1 MKQEIML
8 IIMISRIPRIPNISV
23 TPWSRCQQA
32 PPLPGRVLVVHVLLP
47 GDPPPPDPEPGDKG
61 AGHQDTSDGVWLQL
75 LVCKC
80 SSDLQTLKTQ
90 GALLGAGDDTW

>member
-47 GDPPPPDPEPGDKG
+47 GDPPPPDPEPGHQG
-61 AGHQDTSDGVWLQL
+61 AGQQDTSDGVRLQV
-75 LVCKC
+75 LVCEC
-80 SSDLQTLKTQ
+80 SPDLQTLKTQ
-90 GALLGAGDDTW
+90 GALLGAGNDRG